1 MLMKEL
7 QTIMKKITDRMYPLP
22 PEDLEKLISFVD
34 SHEIVKG
41 GKLLDVGST
50 AKSFFFVKKGL
61 LRLYY
66 YKNGHDVT
74 ELFACEGN
82 VMSCF
87 YSTFLD
93 KPSRWAIEALEPT
106 TYYQLS
112 YQNLL
117 SLLKESLAIN
127 GLYRRFLEINLVS
140 AQLKADVCRF
150 ESARDRYIRFRREF
164 PEIAKRA
171 SVNHIASYLLMAPES
186 LSRIRGKL

>member
-1 MLMKEL
+1 MNEL
-7 QTIMKKITDRMYPLP
+7 RAIMKNITDRLYPLP
-22 PEDLEKLISFVD
+22 TEELERLVAVVEYNEAAKGEKLLETGNI
-34 SHEIVKG
+34 
-41 GKLLDVGST
+41 L
-50 AKSFFFVKKGL
+50 KSFFFVKKGL

-74 ELFACEGN
+74 ELFACDGN

-87 YSTFLD
+87 YSTFLG

-106 TYYQLS
+106 SYYLLP
-112 YQNLL
+112 YQDLL
-117 SLLKESLAIN
+117 SLLKDSLAIN
-127 GLYRRFLEINLVS
+127 GLYRRFLEISLVS

-150 ESARDRYIRFRREF
+150 ESGRDRYIRFRREF

>member
-1 MLMKEL
+1 MKN
-7 QTIMKKITDRMYPLP
+7 ITDRLYPLP
-22 PEDLEKLISFVD
+22 TEELERLVAVVEYNEAAKGEKLLETGNI
-34 SHEIVKG
+34 
-41 GKLLDVGST
+41 L
-50 AKSFFFVKKGL
+50 KSFFFVKKGL

-74 ELFACEGN
+74 ELFACDGN

-87 YSTFLD
+87 YSTFLG

-106 TYYQLS
+106 SYYLLP
-112 YQNLL
+112 YQDLL
-117 SLLKESLAIN
+117 SLLKDSLAIN
-127 GLYRRFLEINLVS
+127 GLYRRFLEISLVS

-150 ESARDRYIRFRREF
+150 ESGRDRYIRFRREF